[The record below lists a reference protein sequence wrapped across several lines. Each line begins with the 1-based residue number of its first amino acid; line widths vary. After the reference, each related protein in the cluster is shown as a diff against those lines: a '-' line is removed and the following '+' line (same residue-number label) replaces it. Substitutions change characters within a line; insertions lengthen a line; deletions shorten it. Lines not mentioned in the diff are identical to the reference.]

1 MNGYELV
8 RKQASQDSAI
18 NARVQ
23 KTGDSMTGNLTM
35 TNNAKLIGDV
45 QGNAT
50 TATTATKVG
59 KSLILNVGGVQAPFN
74 GQSQVE
80 VYVAAQVHNHSS
92 DLINKMTGY
101 TKVSSSASIAAT
113 DTLNSAIGK
122 LEYRVDSKASLNH
135 THNYAGSATSGGSA
149 NSAVKLQ
156 TARNINGV
164 SFDGTK
170 NITVADNTKLPLTG
184 GTVTG
189 KITCQNLDTVQKIS
203 CTELAANGTVALSM
217 QIKSIYDGTP
227 NRLSLRGA
235 TNENQAR
242 IKLGNGAEIYSGAG
256 ESKLMVDGGLY
267 TNKYVEGEQ
276 IRSSGPMFPTLSAHG
291 GWDCGLITNR
301 FYTVYCVNV
310 NQSSDR
316 NLKKDIH
323 YLDDANSLSKD
334 TKSQTPFKNFVKEQL
349 KIATYKYKR
358 QEITKNED
366 GTETRTEMPNE
377 EVDSQIG
384 FIAQDIRNTEVGSLF
399 VYGED
404 GNMSYSP
411 SGFTAV
417 IAKALQE
424 EIATRDA
431 QIAELSK
438 QINSLTQEIKLLQV
452 TKINNEPIYHYY

>member
-1 MNGYELV
+1 MNGFELV

-23 KTGDSMTGNLTM
+23 KAGDSMTGNLNM
-35 TNNAKLIGDV
+35 TNNATLIGNL

-59 KSLILNVGGVQAPFN
+59 KSLILNVGGLQAPFN

-101 TKVSSSASIAAT
+101 TKGTSSASIVAT

-122 LEYRVDSKASLNH
+122 LENKIDSKANSNH
-135 THNYAGSATSGGSA
+135 THNYAGSTASGGSA

-156 TARNINGV
+156 TARTINGV

-203 CTELAANGTVALSM
+203 CSELAANGTVELSM
-217 QIKSIYDGTP
+217 QIKSVYDGTP
-227 NRLSLRGA
+227 NRLSLHGS
-235 TNENQAR
+235 TNYNEAR
-242 IKLGNGAEIYSGAG
+242 IKFGDGAEMSSGSG
-256 ESKLMVDGGLY
+256 ESRLMLDGGMY
-267 TNKYVEGEQ
+267 TNGFVEGVQ
-276 IRSSGPMFPTLSAHG
+276 MRSSGPMFPTISAHG

-316 NLKKDIH
+316 NLKKDIE
-323 YLDDANSLSKD
+323 YLDNVNSLSKD
-334 TKSQTPFKNFVKEQL
+334 AKSQTPFKNFVKEQL

-366 GTETRTEMPNE
+366 DTETRTEMPNE

-384 FIAQDIRNTEVGSLF
+384 FIAQDIRDTEVGSLF
-399 VYGED
+399 VYGKD

-411 SGFTAV
+411 SGFTSV

-424 EIATRDA
+424 EIVTRDA

-438 QINSLTQEIKLLQV
+438 QINSLTQEIKLLQA